1 MNGIDKIITHIKA
14 DADADCKAITDEA
27 LKKCDELR
35 AQYEKAA
42 KDEYAKI
49 LSKGQQDAEV
59 RIDRLGHAAV
69 LESKKQLLTAKQE
82 MVSLTFECAVRM
94 LTELPENEYVGLLVR
109 LAVSASRTGS
119 EQIILSVGDRASYGE
134 TVCIKANEALAAVGK
149 THALK
154 LSELTGNIRGG
165 LILSSGDI
173 EVNCSADTLVMRLKN
188 EMSSK
193 VAGILFD

>member
-14 DADADCKAITDEA
+14 DADAEGQAITDEA

-35 AQYEKAA
+35 VQYEKAA
-42 KDEYAKI
+42 KDESAKI

-69 LESKKQLLTAKQE
+69 LESKKQILTAKQE
-82 MVSLTFECAVRM
+82 MVSLAFERAVSM
-94 LTELPENEYVGLLVR
+94 LIELPANDYTALLVR

-119 EQIILSVGDRASYGE
+119 EEVILSVGDRTSIGE
-134 TVCIKANEALAAVGK
+134 TVCSKANAALAAAGK
-149 THALK
+149 THSLK

-173 EVNCSADTLVMRLKN
+173 EVNCSVDTLVMRLKN
-188 EMSSK
+188 EMSAK
-193 VAGILFD
+193 VAGTLFD